1 MAKGSPSM
9 IALLGLL
16 AVAGYQN
23 RDKLSGLLHGA
34 NGTADPRPTRDDTS
48 AGSAADARGPAS
60 GGLMDDLRRMV
71 SGAGGGGVAGGL
83 SEILGRF
90 TNPVQAA
97 KAQSWVATGPNSALV
112 PGDLEHALDDDT
124 LADLSQ
130 KTGLSRADLLSRLS
144 TVLPEAVDQFTPDG
158 RMPSVTLPRPVM

>member
-23 RDKLSGLLHGA
+23 RDKLAGLLHGA
-34 NGTADPRPTRDDTS
+34 NGTADPQQPRDGSS
-48 AGSAADARGPAS
+48 AGPAADAHAPAS

-71 SGAGGGGVAGGL
+71 SGAGGGGVTGGL

-97 KAQSWVATGPNSALV
+97 KARSWVDTGPNGALV
-112 PGDLEHALDDDT
+112 PGDLEQVLDDET

-158 RMPSVTLPRPVM
+158 HMPSVAYPRPVT

>member
-1 MAKGSPSM
+1 MAKGTPSM
-9 IALLGLL
+9 IALLGLM

-23 RDKLSGLLHGA
+23 RDKLAGLLHGA
-34 NGTADPRPTRDDTS
+34 NGTADPRS
-48 AGSAADARGPAS
+48 AGLGTAAPAS
-60 GGLMDDLRRMV
+60 GGLMDDVRRMV
-71 SGAGGGGVAGGL
+71 SGVGGGGVSGTL

-97 KAQSWVATGPNSALV
+97 KAQSWVATGPNGELG
-112 PGDLEHALDDDT
+112 PGDLEDVLDDET

-130 KTGLSRADLLSRLS
+130 KTGLSRAELLSRLS

-158 RMPSVTLPRPVM
+158 HMPPPPPPPMPAAT